1 MQAMILLLV
10 GTMANEA
17 HLYVPHYPSTCT
29 SVASAWG
36 RQKAISMVWY
46 SIHAAGVLWQH
57 QL

>member
-1 MQAMILLLV
+1 MQAVILLLV

-17 HLYVPHYPSTCT
+17 HLYIPHCPSTCA
-29 SVASAWG
+29 SVASAWDS
-36 RQKAISMVWY
+36 QKVISMVWY